1 MNVAAV
7 DKNVLAGDVAG
18 LGRNQEQ
25 NHGGNLFGLRHAL
38 AKRNFGDDVLEFFL
52 WIGKRVE
59 PPLVKGSH
67 DFSGNEGVHAH
78 AVREQFA
85 SPVAREGEDC
95 SFCGSVAGGFPLASH
110 GDLGGDVYDVA
121 LRFF

>member
-1 MNVAAV
+1 M
-7 DKNVLAGDVAG
+7 
-18 LGRNQEQ
+18 
-25 NHGGNLFGLRHAL
+25 
-38 AKRNFGDDVLEFFL
+38 LEFFL

-95 SFCGSVAGGFPLASH
+95 SFCGSVAGGFPLAGH
-110 GDLGGDVYDVA
+110 GDLGRDVYDVA